1 MLLCPRC
8 QFENPDR
15 NKFCQQ
21 CGISLIY
28 KACHQ
33 CGAQVAFSA
42 KQCQNCGVTTGQV
55 WQAVICGRS
64 NFPAVPPEESTL
76 PPAEFPQ
83 IPNTFPETAPAA
95 NTAAQIVAPI
105 TDAVTLSPEITA
117 PPEFPEAPPATQQPT
132 DGEFSNPE
140 THAETVTGA
149 IEPESFQ
156 TEANI
161 VPDTPAAEIP
171 PSDSSFSTP
180 VESEESSQNQRDS
193 PVPEIPVPDTEYL
206 IEEVPA
212 GSYLDP
218 QQRYQLLE
226 TLPAR
231 KPSDTVAVAV
241 LDCQPLQMSPL
252 KALIAASSASVA
264 KRTSPYKT
272 SAEPGENSTNSA
284 LAELCQGT
292 AEPYLALRW
301 EYSHNLPVIHDSWSD
316 SQQAVLLLEDCSQW
330 PSLIERWSKPETSP
344 QQILYWLHEMT
355 ELWAALEP
363 WHCRQSL
370 LELDNLRVSPDS
382 SFSLAS
388 LRLQRLY
395 PEPADSCLQ
404 LVNLGRLW
412 QTIFSQSDRT
422 QFGALL
428 GLLQEMYRGDIHT
441 IDELRSRL
449 ETVPLELQPA
459 LPLVS
464 SPTRFQSG
472 SPEEPTP
479 DGEVLTLP
487 MPLQVYRL
495 EDAGL
500 TDVGLQRDHNED
512 FFSIWTQANKLE
524 TAFGRTFQNKGLYIL
539 CDGMGGHDGGEI
551 ASQLAA
557 ETLKE
562 FFQNSWENQLPP
574 PDTIR
579 EGVRLANK
587 AIFEINQKD
596 RRSGS
601 ARMGTTLVAVLIQD
615 TKVAVAHVGDSRLYR
630 LRKGQALEKITSDH
644 EVGQREIKRGIDPE
658 TAYSRPDAYQLTQ
671 ALGPRDSNF
680 VKPDLQFL
688 DLCEDTLLILASDGL
703 TDNDLLETN
712 WQTDLEPLFHP
723 QADLERG
730 VADLIELGNKRNGHD
745 NITAIV
751 IRAQVGPAR
760 F

>member
-21 CGISLIY
+21 CGISLTY

-33 CGAQVAFSA
+33 CGTQVAFSA
-42 KQCQNCGVTTGQV
+42 KQCHNCGVTTGQV
-55 WQAVICGRS
+55 WQAIICGRS
-64 NFPAVPPEESTL
+64 NFPAVPSDELTV
-76 PPAEFPQ
+76 PPAELPQ
-83 IPNTFPETAPAA
+83 IPDTVPETVPAA
-95 NTAAQIVAPI
+95 NTAPQI
-105 TDAVTLSPEITA
+105 TDAAVASVENTAPDTLSEVPPTA
-117 PPEFPEAPPATQQPT
+117 QQPT
-132 DGEFSNPE
+132 DGEFSSPE
-140 THAETVTGA
+140 TNAEAAPGA
-149 IEPESFQ
+149 IDPESFQ
-156 TEANI
+156 TEATI
-161 VPDTPAAEIP
+161 APDAREAEITPSDSTVSNPAEPEVSQKERDSPDSQAAEIP
-171 PSDSSFSTP
+171 
-180 VESEESSQNQRDS
+180 
-193 PVPEIPVPDTEYL
+193 IADTEL
-206 IEEVPA
+206 LMPALPA
-212 GSYLDP
+212 GAYLDA

-226 TLPAR
+226 TLPPR
-231 KPSDTVAVAV
+231 KPSETVAVPV

-264 KRTSPYKT
+264 KRTSPYRT
-272 SAEPGENSTNSA
+272 AAVPGDNAANSA

-316 SQQAVLLLEDCSQW
+316 DQQSVLLLEDCSQW
-330 PSLIERWSKPETSP
+330 PSLVERWSQPQTSA

-363 WHCRQSL
+363 WCCRQSL
-370 LELDNLRVSPDS
+370 LELDNLRVDPDS
-382 SFSLAS
+382 SFSLTS

-412 QTIFSQSDRT
+412 QTIFNLADRT

-428 GLLQEMYRGDIHT
+428 GLLQEMYRGDIRT
-441 IDELRSRL
+441 IDELRARL

-459 LPLVS
+459 LPPVS
-464 SPTRFQSG
+464 SPTRFQLGTVDESV
-472 SPEEPTP
+472 PEA
-479 DGEVLTLP
+479 EVLTLP

-512 FFSIWTQANKLE
+512 FFSIWTQVNKLE
-524 TAFGRTFQNKGLYIL
+524 TSFGRTFQNKGLYIL
-539 CDGMGGHDGGEI
+539 CDGMGGHEGGEI

-562 FFQNSWENQLPP
+562 FFQNSWDDRLPP
-574 PDTIR
+574 ADTIR
-579 EGVRLANK
+579 EGVLLANK

-601 ARMGTTLVAVLIQD
+601 ARMGTTLVAVLVQD

-630 LRKGQALEKITSDH
+630 LRKGKTLEKITSDH

-680 VKPDLQFL
+680 IKPDLQFL
-688 DLCEDTLLILASDGL
+688 DLCEDTLLVLASDGL
-703 TDNDLLETN
+703 TDNDLLETY

-723 QADLERG
+723 QADLEQG

-745 NITAIV
+745 NITVIV
-751 IRAQVGPAR
+751 IRAQVGPCR